1 MKQILVGLSGK
12 KFIYSILSSLK
23 LNFSTTVLG
32 TTHLY
37 TLVFR
42 VDTGNNSKIITRF
55 WKLLSNSNV
64 NPTNG
69 VADR

>member
-1 MKQILVGLSGK
+1 MKQILVGLLGK

-23 LNFSTTVLG
+23 FTTVLG
-32 TTHLY
+32 TTQLH

-42 VDTGNNSKIITRF
+42 VDSGNNSEIIARF